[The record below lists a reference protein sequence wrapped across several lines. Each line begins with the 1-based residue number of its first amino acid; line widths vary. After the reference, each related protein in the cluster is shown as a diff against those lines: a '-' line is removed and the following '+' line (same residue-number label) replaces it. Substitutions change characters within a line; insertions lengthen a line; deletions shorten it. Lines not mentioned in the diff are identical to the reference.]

1 MWGKGM
7 TYQEEKFEHAQ
18 GWSSSAGSGID
29 KPIGEAVLQIDITVG
44 KERKVSVR
52 GEAPFWD

>member
-1 MWGKGM
+1 M

-18 GWSSSAGSGID
+18 GWSSSAGSGIE